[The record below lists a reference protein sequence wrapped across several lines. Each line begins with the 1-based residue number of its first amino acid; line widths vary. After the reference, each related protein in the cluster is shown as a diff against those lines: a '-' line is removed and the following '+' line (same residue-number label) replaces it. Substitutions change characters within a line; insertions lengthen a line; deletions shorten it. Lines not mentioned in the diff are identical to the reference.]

1 MIAYILLILT
11 INIDALSY
19 GIAYGINKQRIKIST
34 ILFICIFSTILFA
47 IPLYFSKYIMQYFN
61 ELILKLINGIVL
73 ILLGIFYL
81 LKKTSSEKKDIELK
95 QSFKQVFFE
104 CLAISTD
111 AIFTAL
117 ISGFNQNFYI
127 FLVFFYAFSN
137 FFAIFLGNTIFFY
150 VNKKINFNFS
160 LISGFIFVFLGI
172 FKLIGF

>member
-19 GIAYGINKQRIKIST
+19 GIAYGINKQRIKFST
-34 ILFICIFSTILFA
+34 ILFICTLSTILFA
-47 IPLYFSKYIMQYFN
+47 VPLYFSKYIMQYFN
-61 ELILKLINGIVL
+61 ELYLRLINGIVL
-73 ILLGIFYL
+73 ILLGVFYL
-81 LKKTSSEKKDIELK
+81 LKTNSTEKKDIELK

-104 CLAISTD
+104 CLAISAD

-117 ISGFNQNFYI
+117 LSGFNQKFYI

-137 FFAIFLGNTIFFY
+137 FFAIFLGNIIFLYF
-150 VNKKINFNFS
+150 NKKLSINFS
-160 LISGFIFVFLGI
+160 LISGFIFIFLGI